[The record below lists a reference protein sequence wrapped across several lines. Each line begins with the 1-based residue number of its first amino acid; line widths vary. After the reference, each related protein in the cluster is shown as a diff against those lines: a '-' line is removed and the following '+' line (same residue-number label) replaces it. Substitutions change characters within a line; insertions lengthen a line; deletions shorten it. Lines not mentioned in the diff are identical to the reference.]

1 MARPCGGFFQSL
13 DFSCLGM
20 ERYGASALSP
30 PAPPITKICLRIW
43 RPISNGSAIALSE
56 DRTAALREQPK
67 APRAAP
73 GFCFQGKPVPRKEQA
88 RPDAPPQGSGTFG
101 LYLLLP
107 VQGYAAR
114 TRGFCRRNAAPPHP
128 YSPGANV
135 LGASAQPNGPLWLM
149 PYPTAERLGG
159 IHFRHRQAGLRHF
172 IRPSTPCSRHRPPL
186 CLRLRVLTWGPHG
199 Q

>member
-30 PAPPITKICLRIW
+30 PAPITKICLRIW

-114 TRGFCRRNAAPPHP
+114 THGFCRRNAAPPHP

-135 LGASAQPNGPLWLM
+135 LGASAQPKWPPMAHAISHGGKAGRYPFPASPGRAPSLHTAFYPLQ
-149 PYPTAERLGG
+149 PAS
-159 IHFRHRQAGLRHF
+159 A
-172 IRPSTPCSRHRPPL
+172 PL